1 MRAKT
6 AHTRLR
12 KQSAVVPGRDRSPS
26 GPRGTQT
33 RWPRVPARR
42 AFTLVELLVVIAVV
56 ALLAVLLV
64 PASANV
70 RPNAQAFQCRNN
82 LRQLASAC
90 KMYADDH
97 GSRIVSAYG
106 NYGGFTGTWC
116 GGSAMTGGLPG
127 SYIYGAADPAG
138 IQTGKLW
145 PYARALS
152 LYHCPTDHR
161 VADAAGVPIQFKGK
175 PILRSFSM
183 NSYMSGTSYGATPN
197 WTVTNP
203 TGPRDPNHP
212 VYIRETEIRLPGQTW
227 VLLDED
233 QNSINDGMFLVDVGG
248 SRRFLD
254 LPSRAHSFGCNM
266 SFTDGH
272 SEAFMLKDDATR
284 YWSVGGMGG
293 LNDWMRLT
301 NLTTHPL

>member
-6 AHTRLR
+6 AHTSFQLH
-12 KQSAVVPGRDRSPS
+12 SAPVPGRDRSPS
-26 GPRGTQT
+26 GPWARQT
-33 RWPRVPARR
+33 RAPRVPTSR
-42 AFTLVELLVVIAVV
+42 AFTLVELLVVITVL
-56 ALLAVLLV
+56 ALLAALLV
-64 PASANV
+64 PASANL

-97 GSRIVSAYG
+97 GSRIVSAFPT
-106 NYGGFTGTWC
+106 YGGFTGTWC

-127 SYIYGAADPAG
+127 SYIYGGADPAG
-138 IQTGKLW
+138 IQTGQLW

-161 VADAAGVPIQFKGK
+161 VADSSAVPIQSRGK

-183 NSYMSGTSYGATPN
+183 NSYMSGRSFGAIPN

-203 TGPRDPNHP
+203 TGPRDPNRP

-227 VLLDED
+227 LLLDED
-233 QNSINDGMFLVDVGG
+233 PISINDGMFLVDVGG
-248 SRRFLD
+248 SGVFLD
-254 LPSRAHSFGCNM
+254 LPSRAHRFGCNM

-272 SEAFMLKDDATR
+272 AEAFILKDDASR
-284 YWSVGGMGG
+284 YWSVGGVGG
-293 LNDWMRLT
+293 RNDWMRLT